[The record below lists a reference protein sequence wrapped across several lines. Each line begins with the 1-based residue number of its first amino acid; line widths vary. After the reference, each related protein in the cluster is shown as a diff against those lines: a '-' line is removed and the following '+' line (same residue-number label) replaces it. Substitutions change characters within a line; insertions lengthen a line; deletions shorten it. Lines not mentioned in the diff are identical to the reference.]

1 MNANHKTIRLSSDD
15 LLMGFKK
22 NDEIVVGL
30 TTAPM
35 SGSLVVLYMNDQFSV
50 ARYENIDNNQY
61 LWPPIGIETSRYKD
75 VIMGQALELIRN
87 LD

>member
-1 MNANHKTIRLSSDD
+1 MNNHRTIRLSNDD

-22 NDEIVVGL
+22 NDEIVVSL
-30 TTAPM
+30 TTTPAP
-35 SGSLVVLYMNDQFSV
+35 GALVVLKMNDQFSV

-61 LWPPIGIETSRYKD
+61 LWPPVGVETSRYD
-75 VIMGQALELIRN
+75 EIIFGQALELIRN

>member
-1 MNANHKTIRLSSDD
+1 MNMNHKTIRLSNDD

-22 NDEIVVGL
+22 NDEIVVSL
-30 TTAPM
+30 TDSPAP
-35 SGSLVVLYMNDQFSV
+35 GSLVVLQMNNMYSV

-61 LWPPIGIETSRYKD
+61 LWPPVGVETSRYRE
-75 VIMGQALELIRN
+75 IILGQALELIRN

>member
-1 MNANHKTIRLSSDD
+1 MNTNHKTVRLSNDD

-22 NDEIVVGL
+22 NDEIVVSL
-30 TTAPM
+30 TTAP
-35 SGSLVVLYMNDQFSV
+35 SPGSLVVLQMDDQFSV

-61 LWPPIGIETSRYKD
+61 LWPPVGVETSRYQD
-75 VIMGQALELIRN
+75 IILGQALELIRN

>member
-1 MNANHKTIRLSSDD
+1 MNMNHKTIRLSNDD

-22 NDEIVVGL
+22 NDEIVVSL
-30 TTAPM
+30 TDSPVP
-35 SGSLVVLYMNDQFSV
+35 GSLVVLQMNDMYSV

-61 LWPPIGIETSRYKD
+61 LWPPVGVETSRYRE
-75 VIMGQALELIRN
+75 IILGQALELIRN

>member
-1 MNANHKTIRLSSDD
+1 MNHKTIRLSNDD

-22 NDEIVVGL
+22 NDEIVVSL
-30 TTAPM
+30 TDSPAP
-35 SGSLVVLYMNDQFSV
+35 GSLVVLQMNDMYSV

-61 LWPPIGIETSRYKD
+61 LWPPVGVETSRYRE
-75 VIMGQALELIRN
+75 IILGQALELIRN

>member
-1 MNANHKTIRLSSDD
+1 MNMNHKTIRLSNDD

-22 NDEIVVGL
+22 NDEIVVSL
-30 TTAPM
+30 TDSPAP
-35 SGSLVVLYMNDQFSV
+35 GSLVVLQMNDMYSV

-61 LWPPIGIETSRYKD
+61 LWPPVGVETSRYRE
-75 VIMGQALELIRN
+75 IILGQALELIRN